1 MEESAPVRETLA
13 KGEEGASRPS
23 SLIRRRQLR
32 ETLIAA
38 AITAV
43 AATGIAAVVLILIFV
58 AREALP
64 IFFSEE
70 VRTEAS
76 FAKMF
81 LAQVYK
87 VGRAASYVW
96 QPVGNVPK
104 YSMIPLFVGT
114 LKVTLVSMLVA
125 APLGVAAALYTS
137 EFAPRRL
144 REVLKPTIEL
154 LAGIPSV
161 VLGFFALMVLA
172 TWMQDAFGFAYR
184 LNAVVAGIGLALTV
198 VPVVFTVSEDALAA
212 VPRAFREASLALGA
226 TPWETALQVV
236 LPAAAP
242 GVLAAVVLGFGRS
255 IGETMIV
262 LMASGNAA
270 MTILSL
276 GDSVRTLSATIAAEM
291 GEVVFGGAH
300 YRCSSSS
307 GWSCSSSPSC
317 STRSPPWWCGGWSA
331 ACRGRARARRGRTD
345 RRQAGS
351 PASPAPPPCWW
362 WPCWPSSSGT
372 WWPAAPAA
380 SPGSSSAPRPRRA

>member
-1 MEESAPVRETLA
+1 MEESVPVRATPRT
-13 KGEEGASRPS
+13 GEEGASRPS

-32 ETLIAA
+32 ETMIAA

-76 FAKMF
+76 FSRMF

-87 VGRAASYVW
+87 AGRAASYVW

-137 EFAPRRL
+137 EFAPRRV
-144 REVLKPTIEL
+144 REALKPTIEL

-172 TWMQDAFGFAYR
+172 TWMQDAFGFSYR
-184 LNAVVAGIGLALTV
+184 LNSVVAGIGLALTV

-226 TPWETALQVV
+226 TPWETAFKVV

-270 MTILSL
+270 MTTLSL
-276 GDSVRTLSATIAAEM
+276 GDSVRTLPATIAAEM

-300 YRCSSSS
+300 YSVLFFI
-307 GWSCSSSPSC
+307 GVELFLF
-317 STRSPPWWCGGWSA
+317 TFVLNSA
-331 ACRGRARARRGRTD
+331 AAIVVRRLV
-345 RRQAGS
+345 RRMSG
-351 PASPAPPPCWW
+351 ASA
-362 WPCWPSSSGT
+362 
-372 WWPAAPAA
+372 
-380 SPGSSSAPRPRRA
+380 